1 MVARL
6 LAWLHWDLDP
16 HTTIPPQVNLSTP
29 AHNFCMKK
37 LFLLLLIVPVLAIAQ
52 PKQRPGVTYDAVI
65 TRVIDGDTVAFQAD
79 FLPAPLKK
87 ELSIRVFGVDT
98 PEKGFRAQCPSE
110 AQRGEAASAFTKQV
124 IVQATQRQIVIIDWD
139 KYGGRVLGD
148 VLLNGE
154 SLRQLLIA
162 NGFAREYYGE
172 AKQSW
177 CN

>member
-1 MVARL
+1 
-6 LAWLHWDLDP
+6 
-16 HTTIPPQVNLSTP
+16 
-29 AHNFCMKK
+29 MKK
-37 LFLLLLIVPVLAIAQ
+37 LILLLLIVPVLVTAQ
-52 PKQRPGVTYDAVI
+52 PRQRPGVAYDAVI

-87 ELSIRVFGVDT
+87 ELSVRVFGVDT
-98 PEKGFRAQCPSE
+98 PEKGFRAACASE

-124 IVQATQRQIVIIDWD
+124 IAQATQRQIVLMDWD

-148 VLLNGE
+148 VLLNGQ
-154 SLRQLLIA
+154 SLRAMLIQ

-172 AKQSW
+172 AKTSW